1 MLFLCLLFLKFK
13 FYYYICIMKTES
25 VFNMIDKKII
35 EHLVEGHA
43 IRFIQQDLND
53 KMNKFCENIRQADK
67 NADVLKLLTMETE
80 NITPSKTK
88 WQVMYIR
95 VCSQRSKDLDWLIK
109 NKHKFPGRSNS
120 QIFKLIKLKEKLSQ
134 ENAFNLAN

>member
-1 MLFLCLLFLKFK
+1 
-13 FYYYICIMKTES
+13 MKTES

-53 KMNKFCENIRQADK
+53 KMNKFCENIRQADSK
-67 NADVLKLLTMETE
+67 ADVLKLLTMETE
-80 NITPSKTK
+80 TITPSKTK
-88 WQVMYIR
+88 WQVMYIN
-95 VCSQRSKDLDWLIK
+95 VCSQRVKDLDWLIK

-120 QIFKLIKLKEKLSQ
+120 QIFKLIKLKERLS
-134 ENAFNLAN
+134 EEKAVLLNL

>member
-1 MLFLCLLFLKFK
+1 
-13 FYYYICIMKTES
+13 MKAES

-53 KMNKFCENIRQADK
+53 KMNKFCENIRQADSK
-67 NADVLKLLTMETE
+67 ADVLKLLTMETE
-80 NITPSKTK
+80 TITPSKTK
-88 WQVMYIR
+88 WQVMYIK
-95 VCSQRSKDLDWLIK
+95 VCSQRVKDLDWLIK

-120 QIFKLIKLKEKLSQ
+120 QVFKLIKLKERLS
-134 ENAFNLAN
+134 EEKAVLLNL

>member
-1 MLFLCLLFLKFK
+1 
-13 FYYYICIMKTES
+13 MKTES

>member
-1 MLFLCLLFLKFK
+1 
-13 FYYYICIMKTES
+13 MKAES

-120 QIFKLIKLKEKLSQ
+120 QIFKLIKLKERLS
-134 ENAFNLAN
+134 EEKAVLLNL